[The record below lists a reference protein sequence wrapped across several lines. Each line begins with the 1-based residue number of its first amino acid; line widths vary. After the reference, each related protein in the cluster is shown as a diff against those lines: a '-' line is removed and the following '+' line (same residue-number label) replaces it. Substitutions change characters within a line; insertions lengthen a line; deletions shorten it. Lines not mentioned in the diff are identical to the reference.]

1 MKRKLSISLLALL
14 LLAGGGYFLFQAI
27 KIEVKAKIA
36 QGLLEYTWNK
46 SLKENKS
53 YKPWPSFDGS
63 PILKL
68 EIPHYN
74 ISQIVLEGTS
84 GQALAFGP
92 AFHKE
97 TYLPNSNNITAISTH
112 RDSHGEYIQ
121 NLKIGDILRLQDLD
135 KKWHTYKID
144 EFLIVNVDEDININ
158 KINRLLLI
166 TCYPFDAILS
176 GTPFRYIVSAK
187 KINLDLS
194 QQSIL
199 D

>member
-14 LLAGGGYFLFQAI
+14 LLAGGGYFSFQAI
-27 KIEVKAKIA
+27 KIEVKAKVA
-36 QGLLEYTWNK
+36 QILLDYTWNK

-68 EIPHYN
+68 EIPRYN

-97 TYLPNSNNITAISTH
+97 SFLPSSYKITAISSH
-112 RDSHGEYIQ
+112 KDSHGEYIK
-121 NLKIGDILRLQDLD
+121 NLEIGDILKLQDLHSN
-135 KKWHTYKID
+135 WYTYKIE
-144 EFLIVNVDEDININ
+144 EFLIVNVQKDLFIN

-166 TCYPFDAILS
+166 TCYPFDVLLS

-187 KINLDLS
+187 NITYYDS
-194 QQSIL
+194 
-199 D
+199 